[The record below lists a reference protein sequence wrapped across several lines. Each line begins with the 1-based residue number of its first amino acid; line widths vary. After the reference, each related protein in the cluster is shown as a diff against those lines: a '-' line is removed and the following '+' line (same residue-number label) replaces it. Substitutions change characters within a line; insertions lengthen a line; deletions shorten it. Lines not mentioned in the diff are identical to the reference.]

1 MAFKRDAIQNT
12 GTAKTFER
20 LGILVFL
27 PNLRQM
33 QGIPE
38 SVLNVLRHGHQVFSA
53 GSDPVQ
59 QFGWNWHS
67 AIMPI

>member
-12 GTAKTFER
+12 RTAKTFER

-27 PNLRQM
+27 SNLRQM

-38 SVLNVLRHGHQVFSA
+38 SVLNVLRHSHQVFFA
-53 GSDPVQ
+53 
-59 QFGWNWHS
+59 
-67 AIMPI
+67 